1 MYIFSFNSN
10 SYSYIYYKTYAEDF
24 WVSCISAYKHVKL
37 YAEMEATI

>member
-10 SYSYIYYKTYAEDF
+10 SYSYKTYAEDF
-24 WVSCISAYKHVKL
+24 LVSCISAYKHVKL